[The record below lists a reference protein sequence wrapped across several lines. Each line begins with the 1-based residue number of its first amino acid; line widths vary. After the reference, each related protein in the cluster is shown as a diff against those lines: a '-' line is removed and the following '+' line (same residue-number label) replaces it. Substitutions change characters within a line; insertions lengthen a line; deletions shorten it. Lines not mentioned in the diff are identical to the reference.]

1 MTLEQAAQL
10 SYMSK
15 VAGPSPSM
23 WSLVH
28 KAPTVAGAA
37 PSMRSLAHKAPTIT
51 PAALK
56 KTLQMGPTG
65 PHGTKIIPGSVG
77 PHGTK
82 IITTSPAA
90 AAPTQAAAAT
100 TTAAEA
106 AGEAANAGISTP
118 MLVGGGAALGL
129 GGYMLGSRSKQAEFL
144 QQTTFAAFEDE
155 LAKLAFF
162 RRPPPINIIV
172 QHPEMVANNA
182 VKALP
187 KGAIG
192 MNAGTLGVLGVGGAG
207 AIVGANALKD
217 WQAGRQMRQQMGG

>member
-10 SYMSK
+10 AYMSK

-56 KTLQMGPTG
+56 KTLQLGPT
-65 PHGTKIIPGSVG
+65 G

-172 QHPEMVANNA
+172 QHPEMVASNA